1 MNNPSLYRT
10 LPEIKT
16 FFFIIVSLA
25 RRIAFILNQKMNEM
39 KCSVELQL
47 NFIHISL
54 QRFLKLQ
61 EFNLFLLC

>member
-25 RRIAFILNQKMNEM
+25 RRIVFILNKKMNEM
-39 KCSVELQL
+39 KCSVVLYTHFFTKIFE
-47 NFIHISL
+47 ITRS
-54 QRFLKLQ
+54 
-61 EFNLFLLC
+61 

>member
-25 RRIAFILNQKMNEM
+25 RRKAFILNQKMNEM
-39 KCSVELQL
+39 KCSVELYTH
-47 NFIHISL
+47 FFTKIFEIT
-54 QRFLKLQ
+54 RI
-61 EFNLFLLC
+61 